1 MRKHILTLCIHL
13 LKETPIR
20 PIQFRKHVRDKHIL
34 MMQHQSRPYLA
45 RPEFQP
51 LHFRHSLFSIA
62 SSLSFFLFCAL
73 LERELLLPQY
83 CSSFPREGRC
93 VLFSLKEKKAVL
105 SSCSSRTFSLYFFS
119 ALFLSFLVT
128 LENERETERER
139 ESLFFR
145 RLGKEEE
152 ELSGALSLSLS
163 LFLSLAL

>member
-1 MRKHILTLCIHL
+1 MC
-13 LKETPIR
+13 
-20 PIQFRKHVRDKHIL
+20 
-34 MMQHQSRPYLA
+34 
-45 RPEFQP
+45 
-51 LHFRHSLFSIA
+51 
-62 SSLSFFLFCAL
+62 SFFS
-73 LERELLLPQY
+73 R
-83 CSSFPREGRC
+83 
-93 VLFSLKEKKAVL
+93 EKKAVL
-105 SSCSSRTFSLYFFS
+105 SLFHTFSLHFFS